1 MSSLLES
8 LAFQRRDSLLHRLDP
23 RVKLAYAI
31 IMIAIA
37 AVFCVDPVSLRWE
50 WRYALPYIVLFALQ
64 APLAVLGKVGRLWL
78 RTLRASLPLALL
90 IVGTNLLVTWFYG
103 RLDIYEL
110 ERIVGM
116 AFFFLTLVASFSI
129 FTLTT
134 SPDDL
139 SLALEQMGVPY
150 WFCFIFRAALR
161 FTPLMAREARITM
174 DAQRARGLELDKG
187 GPIARAKRYVPILVP
202 LIVNAVRRAWDMA
215 EAMESRAWGA
225 ARKRTSLYV
234 LRLEGRDYLAL
245 CIMVFALIMAIY
257 IRMFFGVPYLLPYIA
272 SILGGLL

>member
-8 LAFQRRDSLLHRLDP
+8 LAFQKRDSLLHKLDP
-23 RVKLAYAI
+23 RVKLAYALTV
-31 IMIAIA
+31 MAIA
-37 AVFCVDPVSLRWE
+37 AVFCVDPATLRWE
-50 WRYALPYIVLFALQ
+50 WRYALPYLVLFVAQ

-78 RTLRASLPLALL
+78 RTLKASLPLAFL
-90 IVGTNLLVTWFYG
+90 IIGTNLLVVWLYG
-103 RLDIYEL
+103 QLDVYQV
-110 ERIVGM
+110 ERVIGM
-116 AFFFLTLVASFSI
+116 AFFFLALVASFSI

-161 FTPLMAREARITM
+161 FTPLMAREARITI

-187 GPIARAKRYVPILVP
+187 GPIARARRYVPILVP
-202 LIVNAVRRAWDMA
+202 LIVNAVKRAWDMA

-225 ARKRTSLYV
+225 SGRRTSLYV
-234 LRLEGRDYLAL
+234 LRLSGRDYLAL
-245 CIMVFALIMAIY
+245 CVMLFSFIMAAY
-257 IRMFFGVPYLLPYIA
+257 VRVFFQVPYLLPYIVPF
-272 SILGGLL
+272 LGYLL